1 MDWTEET
8 KVGSDETEGRYH
20 SRMKSRVIRS
30 RRRES
35 SVRTQGGR
43 RDDTGEERRKVE
55 VLR

>member
-1 MDWTEET
+1 VDWTEET

-55 VLR
+55 DLR